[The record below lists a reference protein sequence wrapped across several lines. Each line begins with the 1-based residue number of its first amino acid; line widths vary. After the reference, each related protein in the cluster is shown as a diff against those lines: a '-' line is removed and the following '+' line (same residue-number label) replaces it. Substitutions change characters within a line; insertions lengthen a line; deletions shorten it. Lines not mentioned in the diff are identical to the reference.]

1 MLVWYNIMTSD
12 IIRAEERIQKR
23 GIMADKN
30 KRGFRTVKDA
40 DMEEYRQKIR
50 EHRLA
55 VLRRSAIFTLVLLL
69 VVALLGLYMAFRQY
83 TDYDIRS
90 SVERSDTA
98 ATRFAEFQGN
108 ILKYSNDGAFY
119 TDAENELIWNQT
131 YEMSNPQIDIC
142 EGYLTIYDKKG
153 TKIYILTSSN
163 LQGSIETTMPIDQ
176 VCVASQGTIAVLM
189 RKDDTAYL
197 ELYNKEGKKLAQGE
211 IHGGKGGYPVA
222 IALSNDAIKLGV
234 SMLDISDGKVKSTIA
249 FYNYG
254 SVGQNEID
262 NCVGVTTYEDTVI
275 PELEFTSND
284 RMVAFGDSKIIVFE
298 GTQKPQQTAEIA
310 LEKQAQSI
318 FYNGDYIGIVNSNDD
333 EAVTHHLLVYKT
345 NGDFVMEK
353 DFEME
358 YSSIEFLSNNEICI
372 RNEAACDIYTLRGV
386 YKFHYEFDR
395 ELYQIIPGGTGL
407 NYTFVLKDATERVRL
422 K

>member
-1 MLVWYNIMTSD
+1 
-12 IIRAEERIQKR
+12 
-23 GIMADKN
+23 MADKN
-30 KRGFRTVKDA
+30 KQGFRTVKDA
-40 DMEEYRQKIR
+40 DMKEYKQKIR

-55 VLRRSAIFTLVLLL
+55 ILKRGMVFALVLLL
-69 VVALLGLYMAFRQY
+69 IVSGLGLYMAFRQY

-90 SVERSDTA
+90 SVERSDTE

-119 TDAENELIWNQT
+119 IDSANELIWNQT

-142 EGYLTIYDKKG
+142 EEYLTIYDKKG
-153 TKIYILTSSN
+153 TKIYILTSSK

-189 RKDDTAYL
+189 RGGDTAYL
-197 ELYNKEGKKLAQGE
+197 ELYDKEGNNLAQGE
-211 IHGGKGGYPVA
+211 IHAERGGYPVA
-222 IALSNDAIKLGV
+222 IALSHDAIKLGV

-262 NCVGVTTYEDTVI
+262 NCVGASTYEDIVI
-275 PELEFTSND
+275 PELEFTAND
-284 RMVAFGDSKIIVFE
+284 CMAAFGDSKIIIFE

-318 FYNGDYIGIVNSNDD
+318 FHNGSYIGIVSSNED
-333 EAVTHHLLVYKT
+333 EAVTHHLAVYKT
-345 NGDFVMEK
+345 NGDFVMER
-353 DFEME
+353 DFGLE
-358 YSSIEFLSNNEICI
+358 YDSIEFLSNNEICI
-372 RNEAACDIYTLRGV
+372 RNETVCDIYTLRGV
-386 YKFHYEFDR
+386 YKFHYEFDK
-395 ELYQIIPGGTGL
+395 ELYQIIPGGTSL
-407 NYTFVLKDATERVRL
+407 NYTFVLSDATERVRL